1 MNERQNR
8 DNSGDRLKIFAGL
21 ASLAFAVTLAVI
33 VGNRLSDEAM
43 AVLAGAVCG
52 VGAAIPTSLI
62 VVAVSR
68 RHDGQRGQQHAQPHT
83 QQGAYPPVVVVAP
96 QGGQQWANDWRQP
109 PPLTAP
115 VQRQFTVVGG
125 AQEAQRM
132 NTEVKSYGHYS

>member
-21 ASLAFAVTLAVI
+21 AAMAFAVTLAVI
-33 VGNRLSDEAM
+33 VGNRLSDQAM

-52 VGAAIPTSLI
+52 VGAAIPTSLL

-68 RHDGQRGQQHAQPHT
+68 RQDGQRGQQYAQPP

-109 PPLTAP
+109 PSLTAP

-132 NTEVKSYGHYS
+132 NTEGRSYGHYS